1 MTSDPQLPPS
11 GFGLRLA
18 PRVHVCDEGRTLM
31 GGGRVVAL
39 SPTAASFVHG
49 LPGAVGAQQ
58 AAAEV
63 ARLLLDRGLADPWW
77 PGPAGPDGT
86 VRDVTVVIP
95 THGRSAAV
103 DRLLTSLPRE
113 VPVVVVDDGSPEPEP
128 LAELCRRTGAHL
140 VRHRRNRGPA
150 AARNTGLRHVDTP
163 FVAFCDSDVLPD
175 PGWLATLRR
184 HLDDP
189 AVALVGP
196 RVLGHAP
203 HLGDRW
209 LDRYEQARSSLDLG
223 PRAASVSVHGEVAYL
238 PSATLVARVDALG
251 DGFDEAMRCGEDVD
265 LVWRLLESGWRVRY
279 EPGAVVRHD
288 HRTTLGAWLGRKAFY
303 GTSAAPLTVRH
314 AGAVAPLVLTPWTA
328 AVMLALLLQRRW
340 CVPALGVGLG
350 LVGRS
355 LSRRLSMTDRPS
367 HAAAVLLAEGTVAA
381 ARQSASALTR
391 HYWPAVAL
399 AAARSR
405 RVRRAVLVAAVLEGI
420 LDWWETRPDL
430 DLPRYVVAHRL
441 DDLAYGAGVWAGSVR
456 ACSLRALL
464 PLAKG
469 WSVGRRGSP
478 PSGYG
483 STIARTSGAPA
494 DSHSGRPVPTSRQ
507 PVRR

>member
-1 MTSDPQLPPS
+1 MTTGQQLPPS

-18 PRVHVCDEGRTLM
+18 PRVHVCDEGRMLM
-31 GGGRVVAL
+31 GGGRVVTL
-39 SPTAASFVHG
+39 SRAAASFVHG
-49 LPGAVGAQQ
+49 LPGTVGAQP

-77 PGPAGPDGT
+77 PEPAGEDAA
-86 VRDVTVVIP
+86 VHDVTLVVP

-103 DRLLTSLPRE
+103 DRLLTSLPPG

-150 AARNTGLRHVDTP
+150 AARNTGLRQVDTP
-163 FVAFCDSDVLPD
+163 FVAFCDSDVLPE

-196 RVLGHAP
+196 RVLGRAP
-203 HLGDRW
+203 EPTDRW

-223 PRAASVSVHGEVAYL
+223 PSAASVRVHGEVAYL
-238 PSATLVARVDALG
+238 PSANLVARVDALG

-265 LVWRLLESGWRVRY
+265 LVWRLLARGWRVRY
-279 EPGAVVRHD
+279 EPSAVVRHD
-288 HRTTLGAWLGRKAFY
+288 HRTTLGPWLGRKAFY

-314 AGAVAPLVLTPWTA
+314 DGAVAPLVLTPWTA
-328 AVMLALLLQRRW
+328 AVMLALLVQRRW

-355 LSRRLSMTDRPS
+355 LTRRLATTDRPS
-367 HAAAVLLAEGTVAA
+367 RAAAVLLAEGTVAA
-381 ARQSASALTR
+381 ARQTASALTR
-391 HYWPAVAL
+391 HYWPL
-399 AAARSR
+399 AALVAVRSS
-405 RVRRAVLVAAVLEGI
+405 RVRRAMVVAAAVEGV
-420 LDWWETRPDL
+420 LDWRETRPDL
-430 DLPRYVVAHRL
+430 DLPRYVLAHRL

-456 ACSLRALL
+456 ARSLRALL
-464 PLAKG
+464 PLGKG
-469 WSVGRRGSP
+469 WAVGRRG
-478 PSGYG
+478 
-483 STIARTSGAPA
+483 
-494 DSHSGRPVPTSRQ
+494 
-507 PVRR
+507 